1 MNRDLQKVCSALQQ
15 WIGEHMR
22 ARKTPEAARMTGN
35 SARYSYRPEIVPLST
50 GSSENLL
57 IHWALGRTLRAILSQ
72 WWEVISLRLK
82 MVLVLP
88 NKSFFLFSFSS
99 SCFLRPHLQHME
111 GPRLGVESELRLPV
125 SPTATGTQDLSLFCK
140 LHHHSGQRWILNP
153 LIKARD
159 RTHILT
165 DINLVHNLLS
175 HNGNSNPKKP

>member
-1 MNRDLQKVCSALQQ
+1 MERRAMNRDLQKACSALQQ

-88 NKSFFLFSFSS
+88 NKPFFSFFFFFFLLFK
-99 SCFLRPHLQHME
+99 
-111 GPRLGVESELRLPV
+111 
-125 SPTATGTQDLSLFCK
+125 ATLAAYGRSQ
-140 LHHHSGQRWILNP
+140 
-153 LIKARD
+153 AR
-159 RTHILT
+159 
-165 DINLVHNLLS
+165 
-175 HNGNSNPKKP
+175 G